1 VLALLLV
8 ATAIGVPDL
17 ESPIA
22 EGKLGGTLLSAA
34 GTATATGDLQSRDR
48 WLRAWAS
55 LGGRPAAP
63 DGLSAAAEEARR
75 WSKEKGA
82 FRLFGSREGTRLKLG
97 LHDPAGIVTRIEAI
111 GRTADRAVT
120 LPRAEQEA
128 DGRMELIIDASLP
141 PDARFEVTTYCDLLA
156 EPMVVRVVT
165 IGGAS
170 LAPAAP
176 DPKSLRAAPPRQR
189 VAAVDTMADVGDPLP
204 WWWVVAGVVTLSLV
218 GGAVWQET
226 R

>member
-1 VLALLLV
+1 MPGLRQQNETPTCSSA
-8 ATAIGVPDL
+8 
-17 ESPIA
+17 S
-22 EGKLGGTLLSAA
+22 SAA
-34 GTATATGDLQSRDR
+34 FGVSILTGRRS
-48 WLRAWAS
+48 WS
-55 LGGRPAAP
+55 LVRP
-63 DGLSAAAEEARR
+63 GLGEA
-75 WSKEKGA
+75 
-82 FRLFGSREGTRLKLG
+82 GTRLKLG